1 MFYDLAQIII
11 IDNGLYNDKENL
23 FETDDE
29 VTTILI
35 KKLEDD
41 EIKIKFLN
49 ALKSLILI
57 NKLQLEMIDETIEMG
72 RILVQKIDDELGLT
86 PDMVNQTE

>member
-1 MFYDLAQIII
+1 MFFDDELYDDQ
-11 IDNGLYNDKENL
+11 ENL

-29 VTTILI
+29 VATILK
-35 KKLEDD
+35 KKLEND

-86 PDMVNQTE
+86 PDMVNQID